1 MNDFLYNSGV
11 RIIMRYAI
19 AENLNR
25 TESENLNG
33 NHIFAGGLARFCDI
47 IDSIQIEERGMF

>member
-1 MNDFLYNSGV
+1 MNDFVYNSGV
-11 RIIMRYAI
+11 QIIMRYAI

-33 NHIFAGGLARFCDI
+33 NHIFAGGLARFVI
-47 IDSIQIEERGMF
+47 

>member
-1 MNDFLYNSGV
+1 MNDFVYN
-11 RIIMRYAI
+11 RRCTDYYAI
-19 AENLNR
+19 A
-25 TESENLNG
+25 ENLNG

>member
-1 MNDFLYNSGV
+1 MNDFVYNSGV
-11 RIIMRYAI
+11 RIIMRLRKA
-19 AENLNR
+19 
-25 TESENLNG
+25 ESENLNG

>member
-33 NHIFAGGLARFCDI
+33 NHIFEGGLARFAI
-47 IDSIQIEERGMF
+47 

>member
-1 MNDFLYNSGV
+1 MILFITAAYGY
-11 RIIMRYAI
+11 YAI

-33 NHIFAGGLARFCDI
+33 NHIFAGRAGTICDI
-47 IDSIQIEERGMF
+47 IDSIQIEERG